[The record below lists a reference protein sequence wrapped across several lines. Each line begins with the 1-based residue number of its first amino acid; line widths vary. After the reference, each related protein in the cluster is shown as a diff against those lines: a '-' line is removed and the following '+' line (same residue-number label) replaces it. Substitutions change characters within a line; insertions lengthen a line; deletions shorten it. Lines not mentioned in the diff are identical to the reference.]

1 MMLSVLVY
9 LTVTVVLLHCAT
21 AADTVQPFIYSLS
34 NMYAEK
40 ANATLVCSVRSSS
53 LPMFQWTTT
62 KGRVSGKAV
71 TRTMRDDDG
80 TTYYENFY
88 NFKVYSTDND
98 AKFTCKINLEGTAY
112 TSEPFKLFVV
122 VPPLIPSIT
131 GPASVFESNAKY
143 TFQCDVRGGTMTAP
157 TVVFRYEGEEIA
169 DGINTNIT
177 VRIGSNGL
185 ELQVS
190 KVLRTKIPRDVK
202 LYVLECEST
211 TDFADT
217 AATRKQYKQVVVYWT
232 KPRTYPN
239 SAEERVYDTAHKV
252 LINCTMRADDLS
264 SIRWESGYLKSEPVT
279 TLKGSYFE
287 EGSKMFWSAQI
298 FAISSNDHEREYVCV
313 ATNIALVDIRSDPI
327 RILVYN
333 APLIL
338 SVELTQ
344 GDPFEE
350 REVTFTCFTVNASW
364 DKPLVEWFDE
374 HNTLLKGDR
383 FSSFDTRTVPNN
395 LLMYDFRGH
404 INVTLPKE
412 HMIFI
417 RCRMYHQAGNL
428 STSDTKTLVT
438 RIMWNT
444 PKIVPSAN
452 IPYYIKKGDEM
463 KITCS
468 MSYTGSISIDWELE
482 YNVTEPKIEKSTD
495 MGITENCTENCATD
509 SSGIQLYWQTL
520 SYITKLDDNARQ
532 FRCRIKTEVAE
543 LRTET
548 LIVFV
553 VQPMASLVI
562 LGPSLVVKGTK
573 QTWTCRIAEASI
585 TFPIVTWRLND
596 DDGVPTD
603 AQVVRSVFTVD
614 KPYMSYVHTVT
625 SNLTMTLTRDNFTH
639 NLRCIAIHKV
649 ASYYDEKF
657 SVYAVTV
664 TASNTN
670 QAGANLNTLMES
682 KNNSDVNGA
691 DPWMLFVISILC
703 LLSLFKFE
711 TL

>member
-9 LTVTVVLLHCAT
+9 LTVTVLLHCAT

-71 TRTMRDDDG
+71 TRTMRDADGTTYYENFYNFKVYSTDNDADG

-169 DGINTNIT
+169 DGVNTNIT

-327 RILVYN
+327 RILVY
-333 APLIL
+333 
-338 SVELTQ
+338 
-344 GDPFEE
+344 
-350 REVTFTCFTVNASW
+350 
-364 DKPLVEWFDE
+364 
-374 HNTLLKGDR
+374 
-383 FSSFDTRTVPNN
+383 
-395 LLMYDFRGH
+395 
-404 INVTLPKE
+404 
-412 HMIFI
+412 
-417 RCRMYHQAGNL
+417 
-428 STSDTKTLVT
+428 
-438 RIMWNT
+438 
-444 PKIVPSAN
+444 
-452 IPYYIKKGDEM
+452 
-463 KITCS
+463 
-468 MSYTGSISIDWELE
+468 
-482 YNVTEPKIEKSTD
+482 
-495 MGITENCTENCATD
+495 
-509 SSGIQLYWQTL
+509 
-520 SYITKLDDNARQ
+520 
-532 FRCRIKTEVAE
+532 
-543 LRTET
+543 
-548 LIVFV
+548 
-553 VQPMASLVI
+553 
-562 LGPSLVVKGTK
+562 
-573 QTWTCRIAEASI
+573 
-585 TFPIVTWRLND
+585 
-596 DDGVPTD
+596 
-603 AQVVRSVFTVD
+603 
-614 KPYMSYVHTVT
+614 
-625 SNLTMTLTRDNFTH
+625 
-639 NLRCIAIHKV
+639 
-649 ASYYDEKF
+649 
-657 SVYAVTV
+657 
-664 TASNTN
+664 
-670 QAGANLNTLMES
+670 S
-682 KNNSDVNGA
+682 K
-691 DPWMLFVISILC
+691 
-703 LLSLFKFE
+703 
-711 TL
+711 